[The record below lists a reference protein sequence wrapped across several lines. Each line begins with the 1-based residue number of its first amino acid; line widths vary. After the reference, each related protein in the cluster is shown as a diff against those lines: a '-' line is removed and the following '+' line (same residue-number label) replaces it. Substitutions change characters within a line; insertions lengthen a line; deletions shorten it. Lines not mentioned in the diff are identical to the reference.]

1 MNYLAGSISIL
12 RPPNSSPHPLGPP
25 AVVET
30 HTNTGELTKRNILR
44 NQTLVFTHDLCNTG
58 AVLY

>member
-1 MNYLAGSISIL
+1 LLAAFQFFGLPIL
-12 RPPNSSPHPLGPP
+12 PPRPLGPP

-44 NQTLVFTHDLCNTG
+44 NQTLVFTHDLCNIG